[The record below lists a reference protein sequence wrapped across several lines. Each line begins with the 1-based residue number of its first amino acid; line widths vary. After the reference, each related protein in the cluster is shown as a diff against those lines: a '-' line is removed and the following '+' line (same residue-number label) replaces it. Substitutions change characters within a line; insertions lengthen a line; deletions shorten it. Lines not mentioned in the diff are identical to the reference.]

1 MNREVPATYALVTPT
16 RDELVNLQRLARCL
30 EEQTVQPQT
39 WIIVDNGSAD
49 GTLGFAHELEERVP
63 WVTALSASG
72 TRAAEPGAPI
82 VRAFHHGL
90 GALTGDPDVVVKLDA
105 DVSVEPD
112 YFERLLCAFAND
124 PSLGITSGVCLEQR
138 EGSWTPTY
146 VTRSH
151 VRGATR
157 AYRWQCLQDVLPL
170 EERVG
175 WDGIDELKAN
185 VHGWRTEIVRDLA
198 FYHHRAL
205 GSRDGARSARWVRQ
219 GNAAHYMGYRF
230 VYLVLRTLH
239 HARRDPAAL
248 AMLYGYLGAWL
259 RRAPQ
264 HQDDRVR
271 RQLRDRQSLR
281 NLRARRREA
290 LGRQSH

>member
-1 MNREVPATYALVTPT
+1 MIRDAPATYALVTPT
-16 RDELVNLQRLARCL
+16 RDELVNLQRLADCI
-30 EEQTVQPQT
+30 EQQTVPPQA
-39 WIIVDNGSAD
+39 WIIVDNGSVDA
-49 GTLGFAHELEERVP
+49 TLAFARELEERLP

-72 TRAAEPGAPI
+72 THAAEPGAPI

-90 GALTGDPDVVVKLDA
+90 TAIAGEPDVVVKLDA
-105 DVSVEPD
+105 DVSLEPD
-112 YFERLLCAFAND
+112 YFERLIRAFTED
-124 PSLGITSGVCLEQR
+124 GSLGIASGVCYEER
-138 EGSWTPTY
+138 DGRWTPTY
-146 VTRSH
+146 VTRAH

-185 VHGWRTEIVRDLA
+185 VLGWRTEIVDDLA

-205 GSRDGARSARWVRQ
+205 GSRDGARSARWIRQ
-219 GNAAHYMGYRF
+219 GHAAHYMGYRF
-230 VYLVLRTLH
+230 VYLILRTLH

-248 AMLYGYLGAWL
+248 AMIYGYFAAWL
-259 RRAPQ
+259 RHEPQ
-264 HQDDRVR
+264 HTDDQVR
-271 RQLRDRQSLR
+271 QHLRDRQSLR

>member
-1 MNREVPATYALVTPT
+1 MNREAPATYALVTPT
-16 RDELVNLQRLARCL
+16 RDEFVNLQRLARCV
-30 EEQTVQPQT
+30 EQQTVQPQR
-39 WIIVDNGSAD
+39 WIIVDNGSVD
-49 GTLGFAHELEERVP
+49 ETLGFARKLEERVP
-63 WVTALSASG
+63 WVAALSASG
-72 TRAAEPGAPI
+72 TYTAEPGAPI
-82 VRAFHHGL
+82 VRAFHRGL
-90 GALTGDPDVVVKLDA
+90 RELTGEPDVVVKLDA
-105 DVSVEPD
+105 DVSLEPD
-112 YFERLLCAFAND
+112 YFERLLRAFAKD
-124 PSLGITSGVCLEQR
+124 ASLGIASGVCYEER
-138 EGSWTPTY
+138 DGSWTATH

-185 VHGWRTEIVRDLA
+185 VLGWRTEIVGDLA

-205 GSRDGARSARWVRQ
+205 GSRDGARSARWIRQ
-219 GNAAHYMGYRF
+219 GKAAHYMGYRF

-248 AMLYGYLGAWL
+248 AMVFGYLAAWL
-259 RRAPQ
+259 RREPQ
-264 HQDDRVR
+264 HDDDRI
-271 RQLRDRQSLR
+271 RQHLRERQSIR

-290 LGRQSH
+290 LGRNSH